1 MAPIAMLLQSS
12 LPLMDCLMME
22 RRLTYGACKFPMHI
36 FNFQNSYYN
45 NIIRSTL
52 EYYYT
57 LATTGLA
64 FDVIISLLISGV

>member
-1 MAPIAMLLQSS
+1 
-12 LPLMDCLMME
+12 MME

-45 NIIRSTL
+45 IIRSTL

-64 FDVIISLLISGV
+64 FGVIISLLISGV